1 MTRIPVQIYHMY
13 LRNLPAIIL
22 IAGSDVP
29 IVLVAVTD
37 NVVIIDKSVMKLT
50 LAVLVTLSVLTITAH
65 VALSVQLIVTV

>member
-1 MTRIPVQIYHMY
+1 MVHTYIC
-13 LRNLPAIIL
+13 NLPAIIL
-22 IAGSDVP
+22 IAVSDVP

-50 LAVLVTLSVLTITAH
+50 LAVLVTLSVLTITGH

>member
-1 MTRIPVQIYHMY
+1 MYTYLYISTYVCSLPV
-13 LRNLPAIIL
+13 IIL

-50 LAVLVTLSVLTITAH
+50 SAVLVTLSVSTITGH

>member
-50 LAVLVTLSVLTITAH
+50 LAVLVTLSVLTITGY

>member
-1 MTRIPVQIYHMY
+1 MNISYV
-13 LRNLPAIIL
+13 LNLPAIIL
-22 IAGSDVP
+22 IAISDVP

-50 LAVLVTLSVLTITAH
+50 LAVLVTLSVLTITGH